1 MDINGIIHTWGH
13 PMIAINIAQWISSKF
28 YVEISKWIFEN
39 KERKGDEKFKCNI
52 RILNYYSLK

>member
-28 YVEISKWIFEN
+28 YVEISK
-39 KERKGDEKFKCNI
+39 RKGDEKFKCNI
-52 RILNYYSLK
+52 RILIYSSLK